1 MSTLTFYVRLEPTPS
16 ESDALVQKAMQA
28 IARAITG
35 IPEKQQTCGMTTTK
49 TFRELSCEI
58 AVDGGIPHTWLI
70 DANLLANVSPIVYG
84 YSWSGSI
91 WSTDKKE
98 RLDNAE

>member
-28 IARAITG
+28 IARAITDV
-35 IPEKQQTCGMTTTK
+35 PEEQQTCGMKTTK
-49 TFRELSCEI
+49 TFREWHCEI
-58 AVDGGIPHTWLI
+58 AVNAIPHTWLI
-70 DANLLANVSPIVYG
+70 DAGLLASVSPIVYG

-91 WSTDKKE
+91 FST
-98 RLDNAE
+98 AEVSK